1 MDVDKTLIALA
12 DPTRR
17 AIVEHLAMHELSVN
31 DLAAPFGLSQP
42 TISHHLKVL
51 SDGGIV
57 VKRSEGTRRLYRL
70 DVSVIDDLEI
80 WLSQLRKSMEHNYQ
94 RLDALLLTMKGEK

>member
-1 MDVDKTLIALA
+1 MDLDKTLIALA

-17 AIVEHLAMHELSVN
+17 AIVEHLAKQELSVN
-31 DLAAPFGLSQP
+31 ELAAPFGLSQP

-51 SDGGIV
+51 SEGGIV

-70 DVSVIDDLEI
+70 DVTVIDDLEV
-80 WLSQLRKSMEHNYQ
+80 WLSQLRKTLELNYQ
-94 RLDALLLTMKGEK
+94 RLDALLLAMKEKK

>member
-1 MDVDKTLIALA
+1 MSLDKTLIALA

-17 AIVEHLAMHELSVN
+17 AIVEHLARQELSVN
-31 DLAAPFGLSQP
+31 ELAAPFGLSQP

-51 SDGGIV
+51 LEGGIV
-57 VKRSEGTRRLYRL
+57 VKRNAGTRRLYRL

-80 WLSQLRKSMEHNYQ
+80 WLSHLRKNMELNYQ
-94 RLDALLLTMKGEK
+94 RLDALILAMTEKK